1 MGRGGKE
8 GIAVITPE
16 YLNEIMDAIEEQAS
30 NIDNYLLRQIAKNIV
45 SMFERG
51 EELFMP
57 STLSEL
63 KKLMTKGF
71 SLDDIEKILANAMP
85 DLQSNIRTAFLDAA
99 QEISLQNIEVARK
112 IVEFEGLASV
122 VVPELEQIG
131 IVREAEQLH
140 MTAVEIRKMEI
151 AYKRTNGTV
160 KNITKTLA
168 GASQQTFIDTCD
180 SAYMKVQ
187 AGKSPQTAIIEA
199 ITEMC
204 DKGIEY
210 VDYQSGR
217 TDRMEVAI
225 ARAVRTG
232 VNQANGEIVMERCA
246 ETGIQYVLTSTHMGA
261 RVTNAE
267 DYTNHSWWQGRV
279 FHVDWSTLPDYE
291 TQINDDTGRFE
302 WMEAMQREMRLKHQH
317 DDYKYPDFVES
328 CGWGNMLGIGGINC
342 RHSFYPFTPGVNI
355 IPERPDE
362 EENEKRYA
370 LDQKQRGMERAIRKT
385 KRRIA
390 GAQGAGDKD
399 LMKELRNKLKMQMD
413 VYMEFCD
420 MNGLKPRMSALRTFD
435 TTQKRS
441 NTNTRR
447 IPTQN

>member
-1 MGRGGKE
+1 
-8 GIAVITPE
+8 
-16 YLNEIMDAIEEQAS
+16 MDAIEEQAS

-51 EELFMP
+51 EVFFMP
-57 STLSEL
+57 STLTEL
-63 KKLMTKGF
+63 KQLMAKGF
-71 SLDDIEKILANAMP
+71 SLKEIEKILADTMP
-85 DLQSNIRTAFLDAA
+85 DLQENIRTAFLNAA
-99 QEISLQNIEVARK
+99 EEISMQNIDIARK
-112 IVEFEGLASV
+112 IVAFEGLASV
-122 VVPELEQIG
+122 VVPEYEQIG
-131 IVREAEQLH
+131 IIKEAEQLH
-140 MTAVEIRKMEI
+140 MTAIEIRKMEI
-151 AYKRTNGTV
+151 AYKRTNGTI
-160 KNITKTLA
+160 KNITRTLA
-168 GASQQTFIDTCD
+168 GASQQAFIDTCD

-187 AGKSPQTAIIEA
+187 AGQSPQKAIIES
-199 ITEMC
+199 INEMC
-204 DKGIEY
+204 AKGIEY

-246 ETGIQYVLTSTHMGA
+246 ETGIQYVITSAHMGA

-291 TQINDDTGRFE
+291 TQINDDSGRFE
-302 WMEAMQREMRLKHQH
+302 WMKKMQEEMVKKHQK
-317 DDYKYPDFVES
+317 DDFAYPDFVES

-342 RHSFYPFTPGVNI
+342 RHSFYPFTPGINI

-370 LDQKQRGMERAIRKT
+370 LDQKQRAMERAIRKT
-385 KRRIA
+385 KRYIA
-390 GAQGAGDKD
+390 GTEGTGDKEA
-399 LMKELRNKLKMQMD
+399 KKFYKNKLVKQMED
-413 VYMEFCD
+413 YMKFCSD
-420 MNGLKPRMSALRTFD
+420 NGLKPRMSALRTSD
-435 TTQKRS
+435 KTTQKKNDV
-441 NTNTRR
+441 NTQR